1 MYFKPIISFANF
13 TKSKSKIAVLLLAI
27 VLNVSVFAV
36 NETRTVGNVGANYAT
51 LKAAFDAIN
60 AGTLTGNVT
69 LRIIANTTETST
81 AVLNASGTGSSNFT
95 TLKIFPTI
103 SGLSISGNLAAPII
117 DLDGADN
124 VSIDGRVLGGGS
136 SKSLVISNTS
146 TSAVSGTST
155 IRFLNDAV
163 LNTIQYCVI
172 KGSATNNTTG
182 VLFLSTSTLST
193 GNDNNTI
200 SINDITSSVDANRPI
215 NAVYSEGSPSRENS
229 NNTLANNN
237 FYDFFNRS
245 LSSYGINISSYSTA
259 FIISNNSF
267 FETASFVPA
276 SNANY
281 TVINVNNSAGS
292 GFQIQNNY
300 IGGSFELCSGSAWT
314 KTNAANNAFIGI
326 YSAVGTDSPSS
337 IQGNKISNMLWENN
351 TGGNWIGI
359 MAQAGDINIGTSS
372 ANTIGESSGTSAI
385 VYRLNVMGGLM
396 CAIQINSNEDVT
408 CNNNIVGSLTINNA
422 TRTLGI
428 FKNSSLGTTI
438 INSNLIGSNNTVN
451 SIQVSAIPIG
461 STQFL
466 TAIQVQGFQS
476 NTVNSNTI
484 SNLVAYSTGTGFVRG
499 IEILSGTNTVSNN
512 TIQRIK
518 TASTNATSLCGLSF
532 TNSSFDNLISGN
544 SISDIENN
552 NTVYNG
558 SVIGMILQC
567 SGTNVVTKNF
577 IQEIF
582 VSTAT
587 TNASV
592 YGIRSETGTAT
603 YSNNIIRLGGNTQTT
618 IYGMYESGSQ
628 TGNLYHNTFYI
639 DGSPTVGA
647 RRSYALYSATNTNTI
662 DYENN
667 ILVNARS
674 NNGATGNHYSAYF
687 NYATPGS
694 LTLNYNVYFAN
705 GTGGFIGNFA
715 NTNINTLP
723 IISLQDANSLKI
735 DPGFLNA
742 GGNGSA
748 DYKLVYTKL
757 NGVAGT
763 GVTDDFG
770 GNVRSG
776 APTIGAWEFSG
787 DNMWKGNVSTDWGN
801 ALNWTLATI
810 PAVNSDIK
818 FDPYPLNHL
827 NLDINRTVNDIRN
840 DQATYRLNLNGKQLT
855 ILGDFVFSNGA
866 QLEASATGSQLN
878 FSGSALQTINAG
890 NLYNNEAFNIRVNN
904 FNNVILNGT
913 LVLLNQLS
921 SGGGRLDAVTNS
933 PYVIY
938 RGIALQN
945 INISIYYQNR
955 IFDLTIDN
963 AVGVNLNS
971 PMEISQNLTINTGKL
986 LSLSAISRLKVNG
999 QIVNNAGASGFVLR
1013 STVAGT
1019 ASLIHNTDNVPAT
1032 SDRYIGG
1039 SAAAWHFLSS
1049 PMSNAPQAGTWKP
1062 AGTYGDGTGYD
1073 LYVWDEPTH
1082 CWVYNLNAS
1091 VAPTWNSVHP
1101 SANFVSG
1108 KGYLYAVQALN
1119 TTKQFVGLLNNGAVN
1134 INLTNNGTGV
1144 NKGFNFVGNPYPSSI
1159 DWKDNTGFTRN
1170 MLVDNAGGNDIW
1182 VWSNSANNYGVYNSA
1197 DILNTGTNGVTRYIS
1212 PNMGFFV
1219 KAASNGTFA
1228 FNNNARVPNEA
1239 GNWMRVKSNN
1249 TPKSLSL
1256 TVQSVDS
1263 LGSDEVKMT
1272 FEYDNKLAGASKMF
1286 SPVKTAP
1293 SLYFEQNEEQYST
1306 FYLTKI
1312 DETTLM
1318 DVSFKAGKD
1327 GKYSLS
1333 ANELK
1338 EAFQVVLLEDKL
1350 TGKIVDLKA
1359 NDNYKFTSKTTDKPT
1374 RFTLYFTEAAK
1385 ADYALNLAK
1394 VYVSNK
1400 EVNIDL
1406 KDVKGEFSIQLI
1418 DVNGSIIS
1426 QFTATGG
1433 EQRIVALPTKGML
1446 FLKIYTND
1454 KSKTFKLLN

>member
-1 MYFKPIISFANF
+1 MFAIS
-13 TKSKSKIAVLLLAI
+13 
-27 VLNVSVFAV
+27 LNVSVFAI
-36 NETRTVGNVGANYAT
+36 NETRTVGNTGANYAT

-95 TLKIFPTI
+95 TLSIFPTI
-103 SGLSISGNLAAPII
+103 SGLSITGNLAAPII
-117 DLDGADN
+117 DFDGADN
-124 VSIDGRVLGGGS
+124 VSIDGRVLAGGNV
-136 SKSLVISNTS
+136 KSLVISNTS
-146 TSAVSGTST
+146 SSAVSGTST
-155 IRFLNDAV
+155 VRFLNDAV
-163 LNTIQYCVI
+163 SNSIQYCII
-172 KGSATNNTTG
+172 KGSATNATTG
-182 VLFLSTSTLST
+182 VLFLSTSTQST

-200 SINDITSSVDANRPI
+200 SINDITASVDGNRPI
-215 NAVYSEGSPSRENS
+215 NAIYSEGSPNRENS

-237 FYDFFNRS
+237 IYNFFNRS
-245 LSSYGINISSYSTA
+245 FVSCGVNIASYSTA
-259 FIISNNSF
+259 FTISNNSF
-267 FETASFVPA
+267 FETASFVPTA
-276 SNANY
+276 NVNY
-281 TVINVNNSAGS
+281 TVINVNNLAGS
-292 GFQIQNNY
+292 AFQILNNY
-300 IGGSFELCSGSAWT
+300 IGGSFELCSGAAWA
-314 KTNAANNAFIGI
+314 KTNVANNAFTGI
-326 YSAVGTDSPSS
+326 YTAVGTDAPSS

-351 TGGNWIGI
+351 TVGNWIGI
-359 MAQAGDINIGTSS
+359 MAQAGDINIGTTL

-385 VYRLNVMGGLM
+385 VYSLNTMGGFM
-396 CAIQINSNEDVT
+396 CPIQINSNDDVN
-408 CNNNIVGSLTINNA
+408 CNTNIIGSLTINNA
-422 TRTLGI
+422 TRTIGI
-428 FKNSSLGTTI
+428 FKNSSSGSTT

-451 SIQVSAIPIG
+451 SIQVSANPIG

-476 NTVNSNTI
+476 NTVDGNTI
-484 SNLVAYSTGTGFVRG
+484 SNLVANSTGTGFARG

-552 NTVYNG
+552 NTLYNG

-567 SGTNVVTKNF
+567 SGTNVVSKNF
-577 IQEIF
+577 IQEII

-639 DGSPTVGA
+639 DGNPTVGA

-667 ILVNARS
+667 ILVNVRS

-687 NYATPGS
+687 NYAAAGS

-715 NTNINTLP
+715 NTNISTLP
-723 IISLQDANSLKI
+723 IINLQDANSLKI

-742 GGNGSA
+742 GGNGA
-748 DYKLVYTKL
+748 TDYKLVFTKL

-770 GNVRSG
+770 GNIRSG

-787 DNMWKGNVSTDWGN
+787 DNMWKGNISTDWGN

-810 PAVNSDIK
+810 PATNSDIK

-827 NLDINRTVNDIRN
+827 YLDINRTVNDISN

-855 ILGDFVFSNGA
+855 VLGDFVFTNGA
-866 QLEASATGSQLN
+866 QLEASATGSQIN
-878 FSGSALQTINAG
+878 FSGSALQTINSG
-890 NLYNNEAFNIRVNN
+890 NLYNNEAYNIRVNN
-904 FNNVILNGT
+904 FSNVILNGT

-921 SGGGRLDAVTNS
+921 SGGGRLDALTNS

-938 RGIALQN
+938 RGVGLQN
-945 INISIYYQNR
+945 INISTYYQNR
-955 IFDLTIDN
+955 MFDLTIDN

-971 PMEISQNLTINTGKL
+971 PMEISQNLTINSGKL
-986 LSLSAISRLKVNG
+986 LSLTAISRVIVNG
-999 QIVNNAGASGFVLR
+999 QIVNNAGASGFILR
-1013 STVAGT
+1013 STASGT
-1019 ASLIHNTDNVPAT
+1019 ASLIHNTANVPAT
-1032 SDRYIGG
+1032 ADRYIGG
-1039 SAAAWHFLSS
+1039 TSAAWHFLSS
-1049 PMSNAPQAGTWKP
+1049 PISNAPLSGTWKP
-1062 AGTYGDGTGYD
+1062 AGTYGDGSGYD
-1073 LYVWDEPTH
+1073 LYAWDEPTN
-1082 CWVYNLNAS
+1082 CWVYNLNNT

-1119 TTKQFVGLLNNGAVN
+1119 TTKQFVGLLNNGAVT
-1134 INLTNNGTGV
+1134 IDLTNDGTGV

-1159 DWKDNTGFTRN
+1159 DWKDDTGFTRS
-1170 MLVDNAGGNDIW
+1170 MLVSNAGGNDIW

-1197 DILNTGTNGVTRYIS
+1197 DVLNTGTNGVTRYIS

-1228 FNNNARVPNEA
+1228 FNNNARVANEA

-1249 TPKSLSL
+1249 APLSLSL
-1256 TVQSVDS
+1256 AVHSVDS

-1272 FEYDNKLAGASKMF
+1272 FESDNKMAGAAKMF

-1293 SLYFEQNEEQYST
+1293 SLYFDQNEENFST
-1306 FYLTKI
+1306 FYLTKV
-1312 DETTLM
+1312 DETALM
-1318 DVSFKAGKD
+1318 DVYFKAGKD
-1327 GKYSLS
+1327 GKYTLS

-1338 EAFQVVLLEDKL
+1338 DAFQVVLLEDKL

-1359 NDNYKFTSKTTDKPT
+1359 NENYRFTSKSTDKPA
-1374 RFTLYFTEAAK
+1374 RFTLYFTEEAK

-1400 EVNIDL
+1400 GVNIDL
-1406 KDVKGEFSIQLI
+1406 KDVKGDFSIQI
-1418 DVNGSIIS
+1418 FDVNGSVIS
-1426 QFTATGG
+1426 QFTAQGG
-1433 EQRIVALPTKGML
+1433 EQRIVELPAKGMV
-1446 FLKIYTND
+1446 FLKLYTND